1 MEWKDRIC
9 VGWMRVL
16 CGSLLGGGMRADAK
30 ARQQSGERGT
40 SGTRA
45 VGSVGYGKCHGEG
58 EWKKAAARTYLVW
71 DADLCGERTYD
82 LGETSTMHT
91 S

>member
-16 CGSLLGGGMRADAK
+16 CGSLLGAGMRADAK

-45 VGSVGYGKCHGEG
+45 VGWIWEMSRGGGMEEG
-58 EWKKAAARTYLVW
+58 SRTHVLSMG
-71 DADLCGERTYD
+71 CGSLWRTYD

-91 S
+91 KE